1 VLLSIVCF
9 LLSIKLLNI
18 VSLVPFKCISL
29 AVLLVVVLLMVLV
42 VVVLLVLMRL
52 STVLLVLLGLSVLLR
67 LLRLGLLLRGGP
79 GVGALLR
86 GLGNAL
92 GGGVLLQ
99 ELLKADLSFLIR
111 VVFIGV
117 VVGKDIINVVL
128 VVVVFLIILIRFRL
142 CGLLSSDCRGRGSS
156 LLLLRSGSLG
166 LSRGGDFLLGL
177 LSGGSLDWLGGDSGL
192 RCSRLLGW
200 DGFFR
205 GFLFFILELLIVLI
219 VVVLVVFILVF
230 IVGRSG
236 VLERVGLGLLEALV
250 ELL

>member
-1 VLLSIVCF
+1 M
-9 LLSIKLLNI
+9 SIKLLNI
-18 VSLVPFKCISL
+18 VSLVPFKFISL

-79 GVGALLR
+79 GVGAFLR

-92 GGGVLLQ
+92 GLALRGGVLLQ

-128 VVVVFLIILIRFRL
+128 VVVVFLILLIRFRL
-142 CGLLSSDCRGRGSS
+142 CGLLGSDCRGRGSS

-166 LSRGGDFLLGL
+166 LSRGGNFLLGL